1 MLLSHIFRLILHLS
15 IAALLK
21 LSENKY
27 TSHLSPP
34 SPVCLPINNGLS
46 TETFLGIR
54 CVATGWGQMAVG
66 GKLQT
71 KLREV
76 ELRVID
82 NKHCRDMYGLMHNI
96 AIQNYH
102 LCAGPILQGG
112 KGTCI
117 VRRHILFKCAYIKL
131 KDSYSLFLMYQ

>member
-1 MLLSHIFRLILHLS
+1 MLFSHIFRLILHLS

-34 SPVCLPINNGLS
+34 SPVCLPISNGLS

-117 VRRHILFKCAYIKL
+117 VRRHILFKYAHIKL
-131 KDSYSLFLMYQ
+131 DSYSLFWVYQ

>member
-1 MLLSHIFRLILHLS
+1 MFLSHRLKLRLHLP

-54 CVATGWGQMAVG
+54 CVATGWGRMAVG

-131 KDSYSLFLMYQ
+131 KISILYL

>member
-1 MLLSHIFRLILHLS
+1 MLLSHRFRLILHLS

-117 VRRHILFKCAYIKL
+117 VRRHILFKCAYIK
-131 KDSYSLFLMYQ
+131 Y

>member
-1 MLLSHIFRLILHLS
+1 MHLP

-46 TETFLGIR
+46 IETFLGIR

-117 VRRHILFKCAYIKL
+117 VRRHILSNTHIQNYRKIRILYFECINELYVYNL
-131 KDSYSLFLMYQ
+131 G

>member
-1 MLLSHIFRLILHLS
+1 MCIFLFS
-15 IAALLK
+15 STALLK
-21 LSENKY
+21 LSRKDNP
-27 TSHLSPP
+27 SNAM
-34 SPVCLPINNGLS
+34 SPVCLPINHGLS
-46 TETFLGIR
+46 NETFLGIR
-54 CVATGWGQMAVG
+54 CIATGWGQQSMG
-66 GKLQT
+66 GELQT

-96 AIQNYH
+96 VIQNYH

-117 VRRHILFKCAYIKL
+117 VSLNFVNGKIYIKI
-131 KDSYSLFLMYQ
+131 Q

>member
-1 MLLSHIFRLILHLS
+1 M
-15 IAALLK
+15 
-21 LSENKY
+21 
-27 TSHLSPP
+27 
-34 SPVCLPINNGLS
+34 
-46 TETFLGIR
+46 
-54 CVATGWGQMAVG
+54 G
-66 GKLQT
+66 GGLQT

-96 AIQNYH
+96 VIQNYH

-117 VRRHILFKCAYIKL
+117 V
-131 KDSYSLFLMYQ
+131 SLNSVIPKNIYDGIRQKVNHLTCKSFLCFVVLI

>member
-1 MLLSHIFRLILHLS
+1 MLLSHRFRLILHLS

-117 VRRHILFKCAYIKL
+117 VRRNILFKCAYIKL

>member
-1 MLLSHIFRLILHLS
+1 MPTVHHQLW
-15 IAALLK
+15 
-21 LSENKY
+21 N
-27 TSHLSPP
+27 
-34 SPVCLPINNGLS
+34 
-46 TETFLGIR
+46 ETFLGIR
-54 CVATGWGQMAVG
+54 CIATGWGQMTLG
-66 GKLQT
+66 GNLQN

-96 AIQNYH
+96 VIQNYH

-117 VRRHILFKCAYIKL
+117 VSNSGYFSSFQDFYNI
-131 KDSYSLFLMYQ
+131 

>member
-1 MLLSHIFRLILHLS
+1 MSHFCCFLALLRLSHKDIPSDLR
-15 IAALLK
+15 
-21 LSENKY
+21 
-27 TSHLSPP
+27 
-34 SPVCLPINNGLS
+34 SPVCLPAPENGLQN
-46 TETFLGIR
+46 ETFLGIR
-54 CVATGWGQMAVG
+54 CIASGWGQKSLG

-76 ELRVID
+76 ELRVVD

-96 AIQNYH
+96 VIQNYH

-117 VRRHILFKCAYIKL
+117 VINE
-131 KDSYSLFLMYQ
+131 

>member
-1 MLLSHIFRLILHLS
+1 MFFLIV
-15 IAALLK
+15 ALLK
-21 LSENKY
+21 LSHKEIP
-27 TSHLSPP
+27 SAPR
-34 SPVCLPINNGLS
+34 SPVCLPTPESGLS
-46 TETFLGIR
+46 NETFLGIR
-54 CVATGWGQMAVG
+54 CIATGWGQKSLG

-76 ELRVID
+76 ELRIVD

-96 AIQNYH
+96 VIQNYH

-117 VRRHILFKCAYIKL
+117 VRNKFKMCMSSNCLI
-131 KDSYSLFLMYQ
+131 F

>member
-1 MLLSHIFRLILHLS
+1 MSD
-15 IAALLK
+15 
-21 LSENKY
+21 
-27 TSHLSPP
+27 
-34 SPVCLPINNGLS
+34 
-46 TETFLGIR
+46 ETFLGIR
-54 CVATGWGQMAVG
+54 CIATGWGQKSLG

-76 ELRVID
+76 ELRIVD

-96 AIQNYH
+96 VIQNYH

-117 VRRHILFKCAYIKL
+117 VRNRVNICINSKYL
-131 KDSYSLFLMYQ
+131 KTRPEFPMKTPIYLRTYREIAADHCTAT

>member
-1 MLLSHIFRLILHLS
+1 M
-15 IAALLK
+15 
-21 LSENKY
+21 
-27 TSHLSPP
+27 
-34 SPVCLPINNGLS
+34 CLPINNGLS
-46 TETFLGIR
+46 AETFLGIR

-117 VRRHILFKCAYIKL
+117 VRRHILSNTHIQNYMIRILYFECINELYVYDL
-131 KDSYSLFLMYQ
+131 G

>member
-1 MLLSHIFRLILHLS
+1 MLLSHRLKLILHLS

-46 TETFLGIR
+46 NETFLGIR

-117 VRRHILFKCAYIKL
+117 VR
-131 KDSYSLFLMYQ
+131 